1 LNALFGRGCG
11 SVGFRAGDGIIQP
24 KYGQSEHRGHRKTQ
38 GKIAFWEAIMRGVL
52 LVLGTVLFSVTLALS
67 QAPSSKPISA
77 FDQQLIDRQ
86 KQFLQ
91 ATQSKNPTAVDCA
104 IADDFRGIG
113 TNGDF
118 YAKSEV
124 VESAQ
129 EGMPKDTRA
138 YDFLVVKLN
147 DASAVVA
154 YNLIVPGEHPR
165 YRHMADTWAKIDGR
179 WKLKFR
185 QITPNLWSA
194 NDLD

>member
-1 LNALFGRGCG
+1 L
-11 SVGFRAGDGIIQP
+11 
-24 KYGQSEHRGHRKTQ
+24 
-38 GKIAFWEAIMRGVL
+38 EAIMRDIL
-52 LVLGTVLFSVTLALS
+52 LLLGTVLVSVTLALS
-67 QAPSSKPISA
+67 QTPSSKPVSA
-77 FDQQLIDRQ
+77 FDQQLIDQQ

-91 ATQSKNPTAVDCA
+91 ATQSKNVTVADRVV
-104 IADDFRGIG
+104 ADDFQGIA

-118 YAKSEV
+118 YDKSEV

-129 EGMPKDTRA
+129 KGEPKDTRA
-138 YDFLVVKLN
+138 YDFRVVKLN
-147 DASAVVA
+147 DDSAVVA

-165 YRHMADTWAKIDGR
+165 YRHMADTWAKIDGQ

>member
-1 LNALFGRGCG
+1 
-11 SVGFRAGDGIIQP
+11 
-24 KYGQSEHRGHRKTQ
+24 
-38 GKIAFWEAIMRGVL
+38 MRPTSL
-52 LVLGTVLFSVTLALS
+52 LCATILTVTLALA
-67 QAPSSKPISA
+67 QTSKPVSA
-77 FDQQLIDRQ
+77 FDQQLIDWQ

-91 ATQSKNPTAVDCA
+91 ATQSKDATSVGRAV
-104 IADDFRGIG
+104 ADDFRGIA

-118 YAKSEV
+118 YDKSEL

-129 EGMPKDTRA
+129 AAAPKDTRA
-138 YDFLVVKLN
+138 YDFHVVKLN
-147 DASAVVA
+147 DDCAVVV

-165 YRHMADTWAKIDGR
+165 YRHMADTWARIDGQ

>member
-1 LNALFGRGCG
+1 
-11 SVGFRAGDGIIQP
+11 
-24 KYGQSEHRGHRKTQ
+24 
-38 GKIAFWEAIMRGVL
+38 MRRILLLMGAVL
-52 LVLGTVLFSVTLALS
+52 VSSTLALS
-67 QAPSSKPISA
+67 QAPTSKPISA
-77 FDQQLIDRQ
+77 FDQQLIDQQ

-91 ATQSKNPTAVDCA
+91 AEQTKDSSAVDRA
-104 IADDFRGIG
+104 VADDFQGIA

-118 YAKSEV
+118 YDRSEV

-129 EGMPKDTRA
+129 KGMPTNTRA
-138 YDFLVVKLN
+138 YDFHVVKLN
-147 DASAVVA
+147 EDSVIVA

-165 YRHMADTWAKIDGR
+165 YRHMSDSWAKSNGQ

>member
-1 LNALFGRGCG
+1 
-11 SVGFRAGDGIIQP
+11 
-24 KYGQSEHRGHRKTQ
+24 
-38 GKIAFWEAIMRGVL
+38 MRGNLLLLGAVL
-52 LVLGTVLFSVTLALS
+52 ISVTTALS
-67 QAPSSKPISA
+67 QAPSSKPVSA
-77 FDQQLIDRQ
+77 FDQRLIDQQ

-91 ATQSKNPTAVDCA
+91 ATQAKNPIAVNRA
-104 IADDFRGIG
+104 IADDFHGIA

-118 YAKSEV
+118 YDKSEV

-129 EGMPKDTRA
+129 AGMPKDTRA
-138 YDFLVVKLN
+138 YDFQVVKLN
-147 DASAVVA
+147 DDSAVVA

-165 YRHMADTWAKIDGR
+165 YRHMADTWARIDGQ

>member
-1 LNALFGRGCG
+1 MQRILLLSA
-11 SVGFRAGDGIIQP
+11 A
-24 KYGQSEHRGHRKTQ
+24 
-38 GKIAFWEAIMRGVL
+38 VL
-52 LVLGTVLFSVTLALS
+52 VSVTVAFS
-67 QAPSSKPISA
+67 QTPKPVSA
-77 FDQQLIDRQ
+77 FDRELIEQQ

-91 ATQSKNPTAVDCA
+91 AAQTKNPIAVDRA
-104 IADDFRGIG
+104 IADDFHGIP

-118 YAKSEV
+118 YDKSEV

-129 EGMPKDTRA
+129 AGMPKDTRA
-138 YDFLVVKLN
+138 YDFQVVKLN
-147 DASAVVA
+147 DDSAVVA

-165 YRHMADTWAKIDGR
+165 YRHMADTWARIGGQ

>member
-1 LNALFGRGCG
+1 L
-11 SVGFRAGDGIIQP
+11 
-24 KYGQSEHRGHRKTQ
+24 
-38 GKIAFWEAIMRGVL
+38 EAIMRGIL
-52 LVLGTVLFSVTLALS
+52 LRLGTVLITLTLALS
-67 QAPSSKPISA
+67 QTPSSKPVSV
-77 FDQQLIDRQ
+77 FDQQLIDQQ

-91 ATQSKNPTAVDCA
+91 AIQTKQTTVVDRAV
-104 IADDFRGIG
+104 ADDFQGIA

-118 YAKSEV
+118 YDKSEI

-129 EGMPKDTRA
+129 TGMPKDRRA
-138 YDFLVVKLN
+138 YDFHVVKLN
-147 DASAVVA
+147 DDSAVVA

-165 YRHMADTWAKIDGR
+165 YRHMADTWARIDGQ

>member
-1 LNALFGRGCG
+1 MRPTALLC
-11 SVGFRAGDGIIQP
+11 ATIL
-24 KYGQSEHRGHRKTQ
+24 T
-38 GKIAFWEAIMRGVL
+38 A
-52 LVLGTVLFSVTLALS
+52 TLALA
-67 QAPSSKPISA
+67 QTSKPASA
-77 FDQQLIDRQ
+77 FDQQLIDQQ

-91 ATQSKNPTAVDCA
+91 ATQSKDATAIDRA
-104 IADDFRGIG
+104 IADDFQGIA

-118 YAKSEV
+118 YDKSDA

-129 EGMPKDTRA
+129 AGAPKGTRA
-138 YDFLVVKLN
+138 YDFHVVKLN
-147 DASAVVA
+147 DDSAVVA

-165 YRHMADTWAKIDGR
+165 YRHMADTWAKIDGQ

>member
-1 LNALFGRGCG
+1 
-11 SVGFRAGDGIIQP
+11 
-24 KYGQSEHRGHRKTQ
+24 
-38 GKIAFWEAIMRGVL
+38 MRPTSL
-52 LVLGTVLFSVTLALS
+52 LCATILTTTLALA
-67 QAPSSKPISA
+67 QTSKPVSA

-91 ATQSKNPTAVDCA
+91 ATQTKDATVVDRA
-104 IADDFRGIG
+104 IADDFQGIA

-118 YAKSEV
+118 YDKSEL

-129 EGMPKDTRA
+129 AGAPKDTRA
-138 YDFLVVKLN
+138 YDFHVVKLN
-147 DASAVVA
+147 DDSAVVA

-165 YRHMADTWAKIDGR
+165 YRHMADTWARVDDQ